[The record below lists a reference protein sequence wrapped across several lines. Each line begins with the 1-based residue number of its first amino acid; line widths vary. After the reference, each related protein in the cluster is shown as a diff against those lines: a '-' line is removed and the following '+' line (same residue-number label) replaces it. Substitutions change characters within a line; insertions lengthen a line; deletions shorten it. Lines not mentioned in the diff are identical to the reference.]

1 MTVLQALDGYY
12 HRMAARGEA
21 EPQGYSREKISFT
34 IVLSAEGKPLR
45 RIDLREKS
53 RRRLVP
59 RLLEVPAAVKR
70 TAGVSSNLFWDKT
83 SYVFGRTAG
92 EGRRT
97 AEEHTAF
104 KKANLD
110 LIAGSND
117 EGMVAFR
124 RFLEDWVPSRFD
136 EPPFEQD
143 MLDTN
148 IVFALDGDLRRL
160 DEREAA
166 RRLIEARV
174 GGGTDLRMCL
184 VTGVEAPVARLHR
197 LIKGVEGAQTAGAAL
212 VSFNLDAFK
221 SYGNEQGDNAPTSEA
236 AAFRYGAA
244 LNRMLDRGSRNR
256 LPRPLGD
263 ATVVFWADTSDT
275 VEEAAAAAAE
285 DMFAGL
291 AEPPPTDTEE
301 AAQIRDALKIL
312 AAGRPVS
319 DVDPRLVP
327 GTRFHVLGLSPNAA
341 RLSVRYW
348 LSDEF
353 ETFARRLAAHY
364 ADLQIEPVP
373 WARPPSV
380 NFLLVKTT
388 ALQEKFDNIPPLL
401 AGEVM
406 RSVLTG
412 GRYPQMLLNAAIIRL
427 RAGDNPGSG
436 WHAAAIRA
444 VLARKHR
451 LVHQHEPD
459 FDPTKEPPMSLARS
473 HTNRGYQIG
482 RLFAVFEL
490 AQRAALGRGVNSTI
504 RDKYFGAAS
513 AAPASIFPLIITNGQ
528 NHLSKIRK
536 EKPGWANLIEKELE
550 EIFDKIEPSIPVSL
564 PRSLNLEDQ
573 GEFAIGYYHQR
584 RARLGDNAINQ
595 PSFEELVE
603 EGDVDE

>member
-1 MTVLQALDGYY
+1 VTVLQALDGYY
-12 HRMAARGEA
+12 KRMAERGEA
-21 EPQGYSREKISFT
+21 EPPGYSREKISFT
-34 IVLSAEGKPLR
+34 IVLSAEGKLLR
-45 RIDLREKS
+45 KNDLREKS
-53 RRRLVP
+53 GRRLVP

-70 TAGVSSNLFWDKT
+70 TAGVSPNLFWDKT

-97 AEEHTAF
+97 AEEHAAF
-104 KKANLD
+104 RKANLA
-110 LIAGSND
+110 LIEGSND
-117 EGMVAFR
+117 EGLVAFR
-124 RFLEDWVPSRFD
+124 RFLESWVPSRFD
-136 EPPFEQD
+136 EPPFEMD

-148 IVFALDGDLRRL
+148 IVFALDGDLQRL

-197 LIKGVEGAQTAGAAL
+197 PIKGVEGAQTAGAAL

-221 SYGNEQGDNAPTSEA
+221 SYGKDQGDNAPTSEA

-263 ATVVFWADTSDT
+263 AAVVFWADTSSAVDET
-275 VEEAAAAAAE
+275 AAAAAE
-285 DMFAGL
+285 KIFSGL
-291 AEPPPTDTEE
+291 VEPPPTDAEE
-301 AAQIRDALKIL
+301 AAQIRDALELL

-319 DVDPRLVP
+319 DIDPRLVP

-364 ADLQIEPVP
+364 ADLRIEPVP

-388 ALQEKFDNIPPLL
+388 AFQEKFDNIPPLL

-412 GRYPQMLLNAAIIRL
+412 GAYPRTLLANAVMRL

-436 WHAAAIRA
+436 WHAAIIKAC
-444 VLARKHR
+444 LARIPTQR
-451 LVHQHEPD
+451 TLPVALDPD
-459 FDPTKEPPMSLARS
+459 DSSPA
-473 HTNRGYQIG
+473 YQLG
-482 RLFAVFEL
+482 RLFAVLEA
-490 AQRAALGRGVNSTI
+490 AQYAALGRVNASI
-504 RDKYFGAAS
+504 ADRFYGAAS
-513 AAPASIFPLIITNGQ
+513 ATPARVFGTLMRGAKVHISDAKKRSLG
-528 NHLSKIRK
+528 
-536 EKPGWANLIEKELE
+536 GW
-550 EIFDKIEPSIPVSL
+550 IEPRIEQIMARLPARLPTSL
-564 PRSLNLEDQ
+564 KVEDQ
-573 GEFAIGYYHQR
+573 GRFAVGYYHERGQR
-584 RARLGDNAINQ
+584 RVRSETAG
-595 PSFEELVE
+595 SVE
-603 EGDVDE
+603 TATQEDC